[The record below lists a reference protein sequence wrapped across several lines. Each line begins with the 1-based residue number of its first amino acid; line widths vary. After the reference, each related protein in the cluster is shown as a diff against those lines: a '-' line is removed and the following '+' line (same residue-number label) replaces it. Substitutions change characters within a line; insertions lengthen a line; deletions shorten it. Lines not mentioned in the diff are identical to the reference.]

1 MGIGQVLTMPQ
12 FVASNLIYPLT
23 LMPRRLQVLPR
34 GNPLP
39 YQVDALRTL
48 MIHESQSAWG
58 SQPTSPLRSSSC
70 SS

>member
-48 MIHESQSAWG
+48 MIHES
-58 SQPTSPLRSSSC
+58 
-70 SS
+70 